1 MIFCS
6 RTFSLEGVL
15 WRVRFGD
22 VNNAVDVERNL
33 LAGRAPVLV
42 AKAVE
47 IFAVV
52 LGIEGVVAVG
62 GGLLK
67 YFVLAD
73 WVCDLSGGAWCQQA
87 IGN

>member
-1 MIFCS
+1 MARFCS
-6 RTFSLEGVL
+6 RTFSLQGIL

-22 VNNAVDVERNL
+22 VDNAVDVEGDL

-47 IFAVV
+47 IFTVV

-67 YFVLAD
+67 DFVLAD
-73 WVCDLSGGAWCQQA
+73 WVCDLTGGARCQQLK
-87 IGN
+87 